1 VHLPTTTGNDG
12 TPAATPRAVPS
23 AKGGVTPL
31 TKGKGSG
38 TSAKL
43 KGGSKGGKAKGR
55 GVVPAPPPPPPPATA
70 SMQLA
75 QALQLANDAQE
86 LLKPYEVHA
95 RCAEHPHE
103 AAPYVWLDEAPDS
116 SRAPSEAEEATE
128 DEIDEI
134 DEAGSTASAAAA
146 DLSALDEGGGSRA
159 EQLRRRREH
168 AQVTQPLA
176 TAPSSHAS
184 MLASCAARAK
194 AEDCAVAVL
203 DDFDGFVRAM
213 VAVARRVA

>member
-1 VHLPTTTGNDG
+1 
-12 TPAATPRAVPS
+12 VPS
-23 AKGGVTPL
+23 AKGGATPL

-55 GVVPAPPPPPPPATA
+55 GVVPAPPPPPPPPATA

-116 SRAPSEAEEATE
+116 SRAPSNSSRAPSEAEEATE
-128 DEIDEI
+128 DEIDET